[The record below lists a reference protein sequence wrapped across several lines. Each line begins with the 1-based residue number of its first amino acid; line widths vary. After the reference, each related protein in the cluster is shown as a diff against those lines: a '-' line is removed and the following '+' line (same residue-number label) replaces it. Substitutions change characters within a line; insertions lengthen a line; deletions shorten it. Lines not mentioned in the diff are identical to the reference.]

1 MGKKEKGKKQAASNK
16 EQRRDGRGQEQR
28 VQPGLW
34 DRFQART
41 DLALEERERFPG
53 DGGEVAGVVLKEKE
67 RSGGFR
73 LTEVTI
79 LDEEGA
85 RQMGKPAG
93 VYLTLE
99 APLFF
104 GREEKQ
110 LKAAAGET
118 AALLGRLFSRHG
130 IGKTRAPR
138 LLVVGLGNPE
148 ATPDALGPMV
158 LERLTMTRHLFF
170 PGNGGN
176 GEEPQGPMLSG
187 IAPGVMAKTGMETA
201 EIIRGIVRETQ
212 PDAVLAVDALAARSA
227 GRLGNTIQLSDTGI
241 HPGSGVGN
249 HRSSLTEETLGVPV
263 FALGAPTVVGAASI
277 VNDTIDAMV
286 AVLKEN
292 TSLRDYGKAVE
303 AMEPEKQYQL
313 IREILEPRLGPMYVT
328 PHDIDFRVELL
339 SRVISE
345 GIQKAVFALSGCDE
359 KKKRGIK

>member
-16 EQRRDGRGQEQR
+16 EQRRDGRGREQR
-28 VQPGLW
+28 MQPGLRDW
-34 DRFQART
+34 FQART

-104 GREEKQ
+104 GREEKR

-130 IGKTRAPR
+130 IGRTRAPR

-170 PGNGGN
+170 ADL
-176 GEEPQGPMLSG
+176 ML
-187 IAPGVMAKTGMETA
+187 ANLYT
-201 EIIRGIVRETQ
+201 
-212 PDAVLAVDALAARSA
+212 
-227 GRLGNTIQLSDTGI
+227 
-241 HPGSGVGN
+241 
-249 HRSSLTEETLGVPV
+249 
-263 FALGAPTVVGAASI
+263 SI
-277 VNDTIDAMV
+277 
-286 AVLKEN
+286 
-292 TSLRDYGKAVE
+292 
-303 AMEPEKQYQL
+303 
-313 IREILEPRLGPMYVT
+313 
-328 PHDIDFRVELL
+328 
-339 SRVISE
+339 
-345 GIQKAVFALSGCDE
+345 
-359 KKKRGIK
+359 